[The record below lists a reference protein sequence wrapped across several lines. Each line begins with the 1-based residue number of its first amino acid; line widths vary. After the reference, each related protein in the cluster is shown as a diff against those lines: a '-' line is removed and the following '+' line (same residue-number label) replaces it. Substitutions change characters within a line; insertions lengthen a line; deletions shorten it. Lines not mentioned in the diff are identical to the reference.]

1 NINCG
6 EGGALVINDPELVE
20 RAEIVREKGTDRSR
34 FFRGQIDKYT
44 WVDIGS
50 SYLPSDMLAAYLL
63 GQLEQAESI
72 QTKRRRVWER
82 YAAALPEWAAQHGV
96 RLPAV
101 PAHCAQPYHMFY
113 VLLPSLG
120 ERQSLIAHLR
130 ERGIYA

>member
-1 NINCG
+1 
-6 EGGALVINDPELVE
+6 
-20 RAEIVREKGTDRSR
+20 
-34 FFRGQIDKYT
+34 
-44 WVDIGS
+44 
-50 SYLPSDMLAAYLL
+50 
-63 GQLEQAESI
+63 AESI

-130 ERGIYA
+130 ERGIYAVFHYLPLNASAMGQRFGARPGDCPVTEDVSDRLLRLPFYNTLGDDDQDRVIDALHAWRRG